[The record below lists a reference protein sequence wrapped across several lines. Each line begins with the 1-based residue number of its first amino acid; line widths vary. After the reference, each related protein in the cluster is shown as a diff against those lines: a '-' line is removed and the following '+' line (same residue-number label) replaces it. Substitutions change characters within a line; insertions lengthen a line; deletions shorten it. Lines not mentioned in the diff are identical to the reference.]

1 MLFHKTSYP
10 VINAPVNCFDI
21 LKDDKLYELNCTKKD
36 FERNIESMV
45 KKGVLDWEDVSAQS
59 FFTNNIS
66 EEFMRK
72 HVEDL
77 DWWKVTNCTQLSES
91 LLREIVDLVD
101 WSWVIHNQKF
111 YSKNMLREFK
121 DRANYVV
128 KDGEEDDLETIF
140 SRLVVSVDE

>member
-1 MLFHKTSYP
+1 MLFQKTSFP
-10 VINAPVNCFDI
+10 VINAPSNCFQI
-21 LKDDKLYELNCTKKD
+21 MKEGTVYEINCTKKD
-36 FERNIESMV
+36 FEKNLEFMV
-45 KKGVLDWEDVSAQS
+45 KKGILDWEDVSAQS

-77 DWWKVTNCTQLSES
+77 DWWKVTNCTQLSKS
-91 LLREIVDLVD
+91 FLREIIELVD
-101 WSWVIHNQKF
+101 WNWVIHNQKF
-111 YSKNMLREFK
+111 YSKDMLREFK